1 MKQANQKYTILYARL
16 SQEDDR
22 EGESNSI
29 QNQRMMLEK
38 YAADNGFENT
48 LFLSD
53 DGYSGTNFNRPGW
66 NELMRLVE
74 NDKVATIIEGHVR
87 GLGKLLCCRTVHTR
101 DGITPSYG
109 IRFIAC
115 QQQCGQPYGDNDFTP
130 FKNCSMIS
138 MPRYQPEDPCG

>member
-1 MKQANQKYTILYARL
+1 MKQANQKYTILYAKL

-74 NDKVATIIEGHVR
+74 NDEVATIMS
-87 GLGKLLCCRTVHTR
+87 RTCP
-101 DGITPSYG
+101 D
-109 IRFIAC
+109 
-115 QQQCGQPYGDNDFTP
+115 
-130 FKNCSMIS
+130 
-138 MPRYQPEDPCG
+138 